1 MAEQEKTPEQVLK
14 EQIWKYT
21 GHAALWT
28 TFFASGMILGYLL
41 WADACGRCEAV
52 KDLTA
57 KVSAA
62 RAEVETVKAQEGQK
76 YRALEREKEGL
87 QRQIDAAKGG
97 QPTG

>member
-1 MAEQEKTPEQVLK
+1 MAEQTTPEEVLK
-14 EQIWKYT
+14 QQIWKYA
-21 GHAALWT
+21 GQSALWI
-28 TFFASGMILGYLL
+28 TFFASGIVLGYLM
-41 WADACGRCEAV
+41 WADACGRCEQV

-87 QRQIDAAKGG
+87 QKQLDASKSGA
-97 QPTG
+97 PTG

>member
-1 MAEQEKTPEQVLK
+1 MAEQDKTAEEILK
-14 EQIWKYT
+14 QQIWKYS
-21 GHAALWT
+21 GWT
-28 TFFASGMILGYLL
+28 ITLSSFFGAGAILGYLL
-41 WADACGRCEAV
+41 WGDACGRCNQV

-87 QRQIDAAKGG
+87 QRQLDAAKGG

>member
-1 MAEQEKTPEQVLK
+1 MTEQKSPEEVLK
-14 EQIWKYT
+14 QQIWKYSGWT
-21 GHAALWT
+21 ILLSSFFAAGAAL
-28 TFFASGMILGYLL
+28 GYIL
-41 WADACGRCEAV
+41 WADACGRCEQV

-87 QRQIDAAKGG
+87 QRQLDAAQGG
-97 QPTG
+97 QAPS

>member
-1 MAEQEKTPEQVLK
+1 MAEQTPEEVLK
-14 EQIWKYT
+14 QQIWKYSGWTITLSSFLAT
-21 GHAALWT
+21 GV
-28 TFFASGMILGYLL
+28 ILGYLM
-41 WADACGRCEAV
+41 WGDACGRCDAV

-87 QRQIDAAKGG
+87 QRQLDAAKGG
-97 QPTG
+97 TPPS

>member
-1 MAEQEKTPEQVLK
+1 MADQTTPEEVLK
-14 EQIWKYT
+14 QQIWKYA
-21 GHAALWT
+21 GQSALWA
-28 TFFASGMILGYLL
+28 TFFASGIVLGYLL
-41 WADACGRCEAV
+41 WADACGRCEQV

-87 QRQIDAAKGG
+87 QRQLDAAKGG
-97 QPTG
+97 APAA